1 MKKLEAR
8 ILALEAQIEILKK
21 EVEASK
27 MIEINRHEVN
37 RILTDRTH
45 PLNRD
50 AQSEELGRQLRKLL
64 SDRLHIPFDE
74 QG

>member
-1 MKKLEAR
+1 MKELEAR
-8 ILALEAQIEILKK
+8 ISALEAQIEILKK
-21 EVEASK
+21 EVEAST
-27 MIEINRHEVN
+27 MIEINRHEVA

-50 AQSEELGRQLRKLL
+50 AQSEELAQQIRKILAGAF
-64 SDRLHIPFDE
+64 RMPFDG